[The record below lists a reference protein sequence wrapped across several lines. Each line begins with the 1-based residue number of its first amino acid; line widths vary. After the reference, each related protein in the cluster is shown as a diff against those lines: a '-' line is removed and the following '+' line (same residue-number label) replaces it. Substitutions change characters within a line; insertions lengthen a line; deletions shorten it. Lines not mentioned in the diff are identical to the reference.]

1 MGTKHANIIIV
12 LLTVILGIQIYTT
25 FLVAPAP
32 IIPPKWEYGIE
43 WFEDKDFET
52 SVNNAGQEGWEM
64 VFARRATNTNDKY
77 GYEMIFRRQILSSSK
92 NARSQ

>member
-1 MGTKHANIIIV
+1 MGTKQANVIIA
-12 LLTVILGIQIYTT
+12 LLTLILGIQIYTT

-43 WFEDKDFET
+43 WFEDKDFAT

-64 VFARRATNTNDKY
+64 VFARR
-77 GYEMIFRRQILSSSK
+77 GYEMIFRRQIISSSK
-92 NARSQ
+92 NAQSQ